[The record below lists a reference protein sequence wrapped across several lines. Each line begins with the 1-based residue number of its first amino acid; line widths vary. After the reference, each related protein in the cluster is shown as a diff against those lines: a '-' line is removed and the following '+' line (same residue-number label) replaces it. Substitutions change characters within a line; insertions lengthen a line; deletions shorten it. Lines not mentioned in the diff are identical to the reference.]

1 MYVAKR
7 DGRKQPI
14 MFDKITAR
22 IRKLCYGLNPLV
34 DPVKVA
40 MRVIEGLYDG
50 VTTSELD
57 NLAAEIAA
65 TLTTAHPDYA
75 ILAARISVSNL
86 HKNTKKIFS
95 EVMDDLYNYI
105 NPRTD
110 KKAPL
115 LSDEVYKVI
124 SENKEL
130 LDSTII
136 YNRDFGYDY
145 FGFKTLERSYLL
157 KLNGK
162 IAERPQHM
170 LMRVSIGIHLNDLDA
185 AIETYELMSKKYFTH
200 ATPTL
205 FNAGTPKPQ
214 MSSCFLLTMKDDSIE
229 GIYDT
234 LKQTAKISQSA
245 GGVGLSIHNIRST
258 GSYIAGTNGTSN
270 GIVPML
276 QVFNDTARYVD
287 QGGGKRKGSFAIY
300 IEPWHS
306 DIFDF
311 LELKKNHGKEEM
323 RARDLFYAMW
333 MPDLFMKRVETD
345 SEWTLMCPNECP
357 GLCDVHS
364 EEFDK
369 LYTKYEKEGK
379 GRKLIKA
386 RELWEKILE
395 AQIETGNPY
404 MLYKDAAN
412 LKSNQQNLGTIR
424 SSNLCTEILE
434 YTSPDEIAVCNLASI
449 ALPMFVKENAFDHQ
463 ELFRITKRITKNL
476 NKVIDRNYYPVI
488 EAQNSNFRHRPIG
501 IGVQGLADAF
511 IKLRMPFTSDEAKK
525 LNQDIFETIYY
536 AAVTAS
542 MEEAKKDGKY
552 ETYKGS
558 PISEGKFQ
566 HNLWDVDE
574 KDLSGLWDWDKL
586 RKNVLKHGVRNSL
599 LVAPMPTAS
608 TSQILGNNECFEP
621 YTSNIYTR
629 RVLSGE
635 FIIVNKHLLEDL
647 VSLGLWN
654 EGLKQEIMRANGSIQ
669 NMDIIPDDIKE
680 LYKTV
685 WELSMKDI
693 IDMAKHRGYFIDQ
706 SQSLNL
712 FVEGATMAKLTSM
725 HFYGW
730 KSGLKTGM
738 YYLRTKSAVDAIK
751 FTLDKKVEEDP
762 ALKEPIVKEEKPE
775 IVANKKHTAKKAAE
789 KFAKTKEIDVDPM
802 TPKEMKELIAKTNES
817 QEDDCLMCGS

>member
-1 MYVAKR
+1 MYVLKR
-7 DGRKQPI
+7 DGHKEPV

-22 IRKLCYGLNPLV
+22 IRKLCYGLNEIV
-34 DPVKVA
+34 DPLKVA

-57 NLAAEIAA
+57 NLAAEVSA
-65 TLTTAHPDYA
+65 TMTTAHPDYA
-75 ILAARISVSNL
+75 RLAARISVSNL
-86 HKNTKKIFS
+86 HKNTKKSFS
-95 EVMDDLYNYI
+95 EVMADLYEYV
-105 NPRTD
+105 NPRTG
-110 KKAPL
+110 KEAPL
-115 LSDEVYKVI
+115 LSEEVYKVI
-124 SENKEL
+124 QENKEL

-170 LMRVSIGIHLNDLDA
+170 LMRVSIGIHINDIDA

-205 FNAGTPKPQ
+205 FNSGTPKPQ
-214 MSSCFLLTMKDDSIE
+214 MSSCFLLAMKDDSID

-245 GGVGLSIHNIRST
+245 GGIGLSIHNVRAT
-258 GSYIAGTNGTSN
+258 GSYIGGTNGTSN

-276 QVFNDTARYVD
+276 RVFNDTARYVD
-287 QGGGKRKGSFAIY
+287 QGGGKRKGSFAMY
-300 IEPWHS
+300 VEPWHA

-311 LELKKNHGKEEM
+311 LDLKKNHGKEEM

-333 MPDLFMKRVETD
+333 IPDLFMQRVEQD
-345 SEWTLMCPNECP
+345 STWTLMCPNECP
-357 GLCDVHS
+357 GL
-364 EEFDK
+364 FDIHGEAFDE
-369 LYTKYEKEGK
+369 LYHQYEAEGK
-379 GRKLIKA
+379 GRKTIKA

-395 AQIETGNPY
+395 SQIETGTPY

-412 LKSNQQNLGTIR
+412 RKSNQQNLGTIR
-424 SSNLCTEILE
+424 SSNLCTEIME
-434 YTSPDEIAVCNLASI
+434 FTSEDEVAVCNLASI
-449 ALPMFVKENAFDHQ
+449 ALPMFIKGNEFDHK
-463 ELFRITKRITKNL
+463 ELFRITKRVTRNL
-476 NKVIDRNYYPVI
+476 NRVIDRNYYPVI
-488 EAQNSNFRHRPIG
+488 EAENSNIRHRPVG
-501 IGVQGLADAF
+501 LGVQGLADTF
-511 IKLRMPFTSDEAKK
+511 IKLRLPFTSDEAKK
-525 LNQDIFETIYY
+525 LNEEIFETLYF

-542 MEEAKKDGKY
+542 MEMAKEEGPY
-552 ETYKGS
+552 STFKGS
-558 PISEGKFQ
+558 PISKGQFQ
-566 HNLWDVDE
+566 YNLWGLQDE
-574 KDLSGLWDWDKL
+574 ELSGRWDWAKL
-586 RKNVLKHGVRNSL
+586 RKDVMKHGVRNSL

-608 TSQILGNNECFEP
+608 TSQILGNNEAFEP

-635 FIIVNKHLLEDL
+635 FIVVNKHLLEDL
-647 VSLGLWN
+647 VARDLWT
-654 EGLKQEIMRANGSIQ
+654 EDVKDAILRANGSVQDI
-669 NMDIIPDDIKE
+669 DIIPQDLKE

-693 IDMAKHRGYFIDQ
+693 IDMSRHRGYFIDQ

-712 FVEGATMAKLTSM
+712 FMENANYSKLTSM
-725 HFYGW
+725 HFYAW

-751 FTLDKKVEEDP
+751 FTLK
-762 ALKEPIVKEEKPE
+762 KEEKKEP
-775 IVANKKHTAKKAAE
+775 VPVFAAE
-789 KFAKTKEIDVDPM
+789 PEVPTARAATPRMETEGNSLSPEELRAIIAQSKEA
-802 TPKEMKELIAKTNES
+802 EG
-817 QEDDCLMCGS
+817 DDCLMCGS